1 MSDEVV
7 IKYIEDETILL
18 EDTYTSIFTM
28 KSGIKAGIAFLCFT
42 VLFYGIGLFAYTL
55 TANPTPIPII
65 NFVIMGLIVTV
76 LLAVMGGSFNEE
88 IPAYVVRLQ
97 GRYNTRREIKKTTPG
112 NDQIAIC
119 RAAKQLE
126 AEAWVIVK
134 KDRELELIAQN
145 CNKEVK

>member
-1 MSDEVV
+1 
-7 IKYIEDETILL
+7 
-18 EDTYTSIFTM
+18 
-28 KSGIKAGIAFLCFT
+28 
-42 VLFYGIGLFAYTL
+42 
-55 TANPTPIPII
+55 
-65 NFVIMGLIVTV
+65 MGLIVTV